1 MKEKELYA
9 FPKCYEHTHD
19 HGTDG
24 RFKDGKANIWLW
36 NINGVNAVLTKQSLQ
51 EFLDATNPDIICL
64 NETKIDQE
72 KID

>member
-1 MKEKELYA
+1 LKEKELYA
-9 FPKCYEHTHD
+9 LPKCYEHNHD

>member
-9 FPKCYEHTHD
+9 LPKCYEHTHD

-24 RFKDGKANIWLW
+24 SFKEGKANIWLW

-72 KID
+72 KLD